1 MRFELDA
8 VQKALVAEVD
18 QVYESLGRDADPREA
33 MEHLGRERLL
43 AVHYPVRYAG
53 RGLPLAAHAAV
64 CERLGELGLPDAAH
78 LVSVQAV
85 GCTILTYG
93 TDAQKERY
101 LPAIARGRLF
111 ASILLSETGAGS
123 DLAGIKTTAV
133 ADGSGWRISGSKAWS
148 IHTDWSGLALCSA
161 RTRHGEHRYDGI
173 SLFLIDLAAP
183 GVRLVPVARASGT
196 PYFTVTMDGVY
207 VGEGGLLGRLHEG
220 WALLPKAIGFERTG
234 FEYLTR
240 ATRWLE
246 AAETMLRR
254 LTAAEQAELAADLVR
269 CRSKIE
275 SARALSYHAVNSA
288 QGLDM
293 DEIAVAYAKLA
304 CSRAAQAV
312 ARWAGREFS
321 AALAAN
327 PGEREAR
334 EAAVLR
340 AAVDEA
346 PEFTV
351 SGGAQE
357 LQLDLIASEFP
368 IGAVVR

>member
-8 VQKALVAEVD
+8 VQQALAAEVG
-18 QVYESLGRDADPREA
+18 QVYESLGRDADPRKV
-33 MEHLGRERLL
+33 MEHLGQERLL
-43 AVHYPVRYAG
+43 AVHYPIRYGG

-64 CERLGELGLPDAAH
+64 CERLGELQLPDVAH
-78 LVSVQAV
+78 LISVQAV

-93 TDAQKERY
+93 TDAQKDRY
-101 LPAIARGRLF
+101 LPPIAGGLLF

-123 DLAGIKTTAV
+123 DLAGIETIAV
-133 ADGSGWRISGSKAWS
+133 ADNSGWRISGTKAWS
-148 IHTDWSGLALCSA
+148 LHTDWSGLALCSA
-161 RTRHGEHRYDGI
+161 RTRHGGHRQDGI
-173 SLFLIDLAAP
+173 SLFLIDLTAP
-183 GVRLVPVARASGT
+183 GVRLFPVARASGT
-196 PYFTVTMDGVY
+196 PYFTVTLDGVH
-207 VGEGGLLGRLHEG
+207 VGEDALLGRLHHG
-220 WALLPKAIGFERTG
+220 WAMLPTAIGFERTG
-234 FEYLTR
+234 FDYLTR
-240 ATRWLE
+240 ATRWLH

-254 LTAAEQAELAADLVR
+254 RTAAEQAELAAGLAG

-275 SARALSYHAVNSA
+275 SARALAYHAVNSA

-293 DEIAVAYAKLA
+293 DEIAMAYAKLA
-304 CSRAAQAV
+304 CGRAAQAV

-321 AALAAN
+321 AALAAE
-327 PGEREAR
+327 PEAP

-346 PEFTV
+346 PEFTI

-368 IGAVVR
+368 IGAAVR

>member
-8 VQKALVAEVD
+8 LQKALVAEVD
-18 QVYESLGRDADPREA
+18 QVYESLGRDADPRKV

-43 AVHYPVRYAG
+43 AVHYPVRYGG

-64 CERLGELGLPDAAH
+64 CERLGELELPDVAH
-78 LVSVQAV
+78 LISVQAV
-85 GCTILTYG
+85 GCTILAYG
-93 TDAQKERY
+93 TDAQKDRY
-101 LPAIARGRLF
+101 LPGIAGGLLF

-123 DLAGIKTTAV
+123 DLAGIETTAV
-133 ADGSGWRISGSKAWS
+133 GEGSGWRISGTKAWS

-161 RTRHGEHRYDGI
+161 RTRRGGNRYDGI
-173 SLFLIDLAAP
+173 SLFLIDLAIP

-196 PYFTVTMDGVY
+196 PYFTVILDGVY
-207 VGEGGLLGRLHEG
+207 VGEDALLGRLHQG
-220 WALLPKAIGFERTG
+220 WTLLPKAIGFERTG
-234 FEYLTR
+234 FDYLTR

-254 LTAAEQAELAADLVR
+254 LTAAEQAELAADLVG

-304 CSRAAQAV
+304 CGRAAQAV

-321 AALAAN
+321 AALTAK
-327 PGEREAR
+327 PGQPEAR

-340 AAVDEA
+340 AAVEEA

-351 SGGAQE
+351 SGGAHE

>member
-18 QVYESLGRDADPREA
+18 QVCESLGRDADPRKV

-43 AVHYPVRYAG
+43 AVHYPIRYGG

-64 CERLGELGLPDAAH
+64 CERLGELELPDVAH
-78 LVSVQAV
+78 LISVQAV
-85 GCTILTYG
+85 GCTILSYG

-101 LPAIARGRLF
+101 LPAIAGGLLF

-133 ADGSGWRISGSKAWS
+133 ADNSGWRISGTKAWS
-148 IHTDWSGLALCSA
+148 LHTDWSGLALCSA
-161 RTRHGEHRYDGI
+161 RTRHGGHRYDGI

-183 GVRLVPVARASGT
+183 GVRLCPAARASGS
-196 PYFTVTMDGVY
+196 PYFTVSLDGVH
-207 VGEGGLLGRLHEG
+207 VGENALLGRLDHG
-220 WALLPKAIGFERTG
+220 WVLLPAAIGFERMG
-234 FEYLTR
+234 FDYLTR
-240 ATRWLE
+240 ARRWLA
-246 AAETMLRR
+246 AAETMLHRR
-254 LTAAEQAELAADLVR
+254 TAAEQTELAADLVG

-275 SARALSYHAVNSA
+275 SARALAYHAVNGA

-293 DEIAVAYAKLA
+293 DEIAMAYAKLA
-304 CSRAAQAV
+304 CGRAAQAV
-312 ARWAGREFS
+312 ARWVGREFS
-321 AALAAN
+321 AALAAG
-327 PGEREAR
+327 PGEPEAQ